1 MQFTT
6 TRGNISAQALVL
18 SGNTV
23 LRCIAPP
30 LQSCFTALRRN
41 KPSTARPCSSFGR
54 LHPPADTQQ
63 WGDPLSQT
71 PKPGAFPPPQ
81 ALCSLQRGWEETA
94 PALCF
99 SSSPRSAVLQM
110 HSYRQIFL
118 KSFSTPQS
126 AISVINGR
134 REKLGKERGAASCSS
149 QPWRPPAT
157 PPAQRWM
164 KLLHTGKRNQ
174 QAELKPHPKP
184 VLSISSWVRAPGG

>member
-1 MQFTT
+1 MEIQFCVA
-6 TRGNISAQALVL
+6 SHLPCKV
-18 SGNTV
+18 V
-23 LRCIAPP
+23 LRLSEGINPAQHDPAAALAGCTPP
-30 LQSCFTALRRN
+30 QTH
-41 KPSTARPCSSFGR
+41 SSGG
-54 LHPPADTQQ
+54 PPIP
-63 WGDPLSQT
+63 DPKT
-71 PKPGAFPPPQ
+71 WRFPPPQ